1 MRNGRRRL
9 GMVGLLGVLALV
21 AAACGG
27 GGSTTTTPPAAS
39 GASGATGLPDLSG
52 QSINVVAVWTGAPQD
67 AFKQVLAKF
76 DDETGANTTFTSAGS
91 ADLTTFLGT
100 KIQGGNPP
108 DVAMLPNPGLLT
120 EFADQGNLTPI
131 DDVAGDLVDANY
143 APIWRTLGTVDGKLY
158 GVFFKAANKST
169 VWYNKHVFSDAG
181 ITPPATWPDLL
192 KDAGTISDF
201 GVTPFAI
208 DGASAWALTDWFENI
223 YIRTAGPDMYDKLTK
238 HEIPWTDAS
247 VTTALKTLAQVWS
260 HNDWIA
266 GGSSGALQATFP
278 QDVAKLFT
286 PSITQPEAAIYVEGD
301 FVGFEGITSTTD
313 AKLGTDA
320 DFFDF
325 PSIDGSPTSV
335 VGGGDVAV
343 LMKDTEGGKALVQF
357 LASPEAG
364 EVWAKI
370 GGFTSPNKNVP
381 ASVYPDDITR
391 RIAEGLINAGSN
403 FRFDMSDLEPAS
415 FGGTTGQG
423 EFKAF
428 QDFLANP
435 SDITGVQ
442 NELEASAKQAFASG

>member
-1 MRNGRRRL
+1 MRNARRRL
-9 GMVGLLGVLALV
+9 GLVALVGVVAIV
-21 AAACGG
+21 AAACSKSSSST
-27 GGSTTTTPPAAS
+27 STTGPSGAAS
-39 GASGATGLPDLSG
+39 GLPDLSG
-52 QSINVVAVWTGAPQD
+52 QSINVVAVWTGAEES
-67 AFKQVLAKF
+67 AFKQVIAQF
-76 DDETGANTTFTSAGS
+76 DKETGANTTFTSAGS

-108 DVAMLPNPGLLT
+108 DVAMLPNPGLLNQ
-120 EFADQGNLTPI
+120 FATQGNLTPI

-169 VWYNKHVFSDAG
+169 VWYNVHVFSDAG
-181 ITPPATWPDLL
+181 VAPPTTWPDLL

-208 DGASAWALTDWFENI
+208 DGASGWVLTDWFENI
-223 YIRTAGPDMYDKLTK
+223 YLRTAGADMYDKLTK
-238 HEIPWTDAS
+238 HEIPWTDPT
-247 VTTALKTLAQVWS
+247 VTTALQTLAQVWS
-260 HNDWIA
+260 HSDWIA

-278 QDVAKLFT
+278 EDVAKLFT
-286 PSITQPEAAIYVEGD
+286 PSITQPDAAIYYEGD
-301 FVGFEGITSTTD
+301 FTGAAITAATP
-313 AKLGTDA
+313 AKIGPDA

-325 PSIDGSPTSV
+325 PSINGSPPSV
-335 VGGGDVAV
+335 VGGADVAV
-343 LMKDTEGGKALVQF
+343 LMKDSAGGKALIQY

-381 ASVYPDDITR
+381 TSVYPDDIDKR
-391 RIAEGLINAGSN
+391 SAEALINAGVN
-403 FRFDMSDLEPAS
+403 FRFDMSDLEPAA

-428 QDFLANP
+428 QDFLGNP
-435 SDITGVQ
+435 SDITGVEK
-442 NELEASAKQAFASG
+442 ELEASAKQAFASG